1 MRLADEYIP
10 VVEERKV
17 KEYLLNPDHPDGAP
31 KARFFRALGYGAGDW
46 RSLAENLKQHA
57 RENDA
62 AYPVESPF
70 GKKYIVVGPLRS
82 SGNNLTES
90 PVVSVWIAE
99 RGSLEAR
106 LVTAYPVR

>member
-10 VVEERKV
+10 VVDERKV
-17 KEYLLNPDHPDGAP
+17 KGYLLNPDHPDGAP
-31 KARFFRALGYGAGDW
+31 KARFFRALGYSARDW
-46 RSLAENLKQHA
+46 RSLAESLKQHA

-62 AYPVESPF
+62 THTVESPF
-70 GKKYIVVGPLRS
+70 GKKYIVVGPLQS
-82 SGNNLTES
+82 FGMYPTELA
-90 PVVSVWIAE
+90 VVSVWIAE